1 MEGRKH
7 IRIACAC
14 VQCGGMGPAG
24 EGGGMNIAV
33 EYVHNKCIVLA
44 NITSSSKGIGEF
56 GCSII
61 NDFAVWIWIMT

>member
-7 IRIACAC
+7 IRIACVC
-14 VQCGGMGPAG
+14 VQCGGMGPG
-24 EGGGMNIAV
+24 EGGGMNIV